1 MRKLVKKILPAP
13 LHREWVK
20 YNERRN
26 REPTIDEFFKAL
38 QKEKRKLRFA
48 RPASTVLKRLLIVAC
63 DPRTVFGSI
72 GDDAMITAVVQH
84 ARAINDRVEVD
95 VVVNGLECADVLS
108 ARGFV
113 PVDIFGRPD
122 FVGALQQQFKT
133 RKYDCV
139 VVVGADVMDGYYNAL
154 VSAKLLAAADL
165 AAAAGIKNVIL
176 GFSFN
181 ETPHPALSMFYS
193 ALHPDVAINVRDP
206 VSLGRLKSFARTH
219 APLVADSA
227 FSLVSS
233 EPDEDTSAWIAQK
246 RAEGYRVMG
255 FNLHP
260 MLFKDADR
268 NQIDTIIARGAE
280 ALRFVADER
289 PVCWL
294 LIPHDYREGFG
305 DQFCLQAISGL
316 VPASLAGRVR
326 YLDGQWSA
334 PVLKGIAGK
343 LDGIVSG
350 RMHLAIAGLGKGVPV
365 TCVAYQGKFE
375 GLYQHFGLAASELL
389 SPSAFYTDQGLKDA
403 LLQFVDQADDIRE
416 RVRQKLPEVLGL
428 SKNNFQLFETF
439 SKSVDR

>member
-1 MRKLVKKILPAP
+1 MRKLVKAILPAP
-13 LHREWVK
+13 LHREWIK

-26 REPTIDEFFKAL
+26 REPTMGEFFRAL

-48 RPASTVLKRLLIVAC
+48 RPASSVLKRLLIVAC
-63 DPRTVFGSI
+63 DPKTVFGSI
-72 GDDAMITAVVQH
+72 GDDAMITAVAQH

-95 VVVNGLECADVLS
+95 VVVNGLECADILKS
-108 ARGFV
+108 RGFS

-122 FVGALQQQFKT
+122 FVSALQHQFKT

-139 VVVGADVMDGYYNAL
+139 VVVGADVMDGYYNVL

-193 ALHPDVAINVRDP
+193 ALHPRVSINVRDP
-206 VSLGRLKSFARTH
+206 VSLARLKSFATTN
-219 APLVADSA
+219 AALVADSA

-233 EPDEDTSAWIAQK
+233 EPDEDTGNWIARK

-268 NQIDTIIARGAE
+268 NQIDTIIRRGAE
-280 ALRFVADER
+280 ALRFVADKR

-305 DQFCLQAISGL
+305 DQSCLQGVAAL
-316 VPASLAGRVR
+316 VPDSLADRVR
-326 YLDGQWSA
+326 YLDGEWSA

-350 RMHLAIAGLGKGVPV
+350 RMHLAIAGLGKGIPV
-365 TCVAYQGKFE
+365 ICVAYQGKFE
-375 GLYQHFGLAASELL
+375 GLYQHFGLATSELL
-389 SPSAFYTDQGLKDA
+389 SPSAFYTDQGLRDA
-403 LLQFVDQADDIRE
+403 LLQFVDQVDNIGE
-416 RVRQKLPEVLGL
+416 RVRQKLPGVLGL
-428 SKNNFQLFETF
+428 SKNNFKLFETF
-439 SKSVDR
+439 SRER